1 MADADD
7 KNFDALDLE
16 KQKRLALNSL
26 LQLSVSF
33 FENDVKFMESLQK
46 LMKTFAAEAERDPSV
61 LFSSK
66 GVDVEALVAA
76 LKAKP
81 QAAPGGI
88 SGQDIAGGI
97 EWLDDLA
104 NFIEKAGEFIKDE
117 KRVFLAI
124 LLLIFCKDSCKCLC
138 DFINKE

>member
-1 MADADD
+1 MADDRNLD
-7 KNFDALDLE
+7 TLDLE
-16 KQKRLALNSL
+16 KQKRLALSSL
-26 LQLSVSF
+26 LGFTVDF
-33 FENDVKFMESLQK
+33 FDNDVKFMAALRK
-46 LMKTFAAEAERDPSV
+46 LMETFAAQAEKDPSV

-66 GVDVEALVAA
+66 GIDAEALVAA
-76 LKAKP
+76 LKATP
-81 QAAPGGI
+81 QATPGGI
-88 SGQDIAGGI
+88 SGHDIVGGI